1 MTHLAFCFRLGLGW
15 LLFSVS
21 GCTSTSPVMPPERAP
36 VAASTQSSY
45 VNVRGGVYHL
55 PGPDQ
60 CKAVALVF
68 VGVECPV
75 SNSYAPEIASL
86 CREYG
91 PKRIM
96 FCVVYPDPDLTISA
110 ARKHAGDYAFPC
122 PAVLDSDLRLA
133 SKVGATL
140 TPEVALLSP
149 TGQLL
154 YRGRIDDRYFALG
167 QQRAQ
172 PTQRDLRQ
180 ALDAVLAGR
189 PVPVPRTQ
197 PIGCYISFPAR
208 TPS

>member
-1 MTHLAFCFRLGLGW
+1 
-15 LLFSVS
+15 
-21 GCTSTSPVMPPERAP
+21 MPAEPAP
-36 VAASTQSSY
+36 VAASTQPSY
-45 VNVRGGVYHL
+45 VNVRGGNYRL
-55 PGPDQ
+55 PGPEQ
-60 CKAVALVF
+60 CKAVVLVF

-75 SNSYAPEIASL
+75 SNSYAPEIVDL

-91 PKRIM
+91 PRGIS
-96 FCVVYPDPDLTISA
+96 FCMVYPDPDLSIAA
-110 ARKHAGDYAFPC
+110 ARKHAADYGFPC

-149 TGQLL
+149 SGKLL

-172 PTQRDLRQ
+172 PTKRDLRQ

-197 PIGCYISFPAR
+197 PMGCYISFPAR
-208 TPS
+208 TPL